1 MSNKRRLSPRFFEDA
16 CLLEI
21 LTVVKRQEILIEE
34 IMTKVN
40 DVAAQLQNIVTQ
52 LDKAKEEIITRVTE
66 LQTSLQNVEL
76 PADAEAALASLAVA
90 AQALDDLNPDP
101 EPVAEPAPTPVDQ
114 EPAPAEEQPAEVD
127 PNEQPQ

>member
-1 MSNKRRLSPRFFEDA
+1 
-16 CLLEI
+16 
-21 LTVVKRQEILIEE
+21 
-34 IMTKVN
+34 MTQVN
-40 DVAAQLQNIVTQ
+40 DLATQLQNINAQ
-52 LDKAKEEIITRVTE
+52 LNKAKEEIVNRVAE
-66 LQTSLQNVEL
+66 LQTALQNVQL

-101 EPVAEPAPTPVDQ
+101 EPVAEPEPESAPEPAPEDP